1 MNLPAVFVFVG
12 GHVLFHTRNVSYIFV
27 WKARFKN
34 SIQNVDFFILY
45 GTVLRSAGKNSIHIS
60 VLADLY
66 GSEALQDPLVTFI
79 QIRVIERQDWRRHR
93 KRLNVL
99 MP

>member
-1 MNLPAVFVFVG
+1 MAIIYLLENAY
-12 GHVLFHTRNVSYIFV
+12 LFHTRNVSYIFV

-45 GTVLRSAGKNSIHIS
+45 GIVLRSAGKNSIQIS

-66 GSEALQDPLVTFI
+66 GTEALQDPLVTFI